1 MTSVKRTIDTPPRTG
16 LTREELWEG
25 QDKGLIKCWEIGRD
39 RATKFPE
46 LAQRCRAG
54 ELPVLGWKGGVN
66 RSLKK
71 NEKFGCL
78 KYLAQWQGLRGEDL
92 DIDLSQERTLTCTST
107 KMVVTFT
114 PDRAKYV
121 NQEPA

>member
-1 MTSVKRTIDTPPRTG
+1 MTYVKRTIDTPPRTG
-16 LTREELWEG
+16 LTREDLWEG

-46 LAQRCRAG
+46 LAQRCLAG

-92 DIDLSQERTLTCTST
+92 DIDLSRERTLTCTST
-107 KMVVTFT
+107 KMIVTFT